1 MMQRSISPAFILFLA
16 VLVPG
21 QADGQ
26 TDRAYV
32 ILQKQNLVA
41 LGSVF
46 AVLLLLMIVMAVCVY
61 KPHSPR

>member
-1 MMQRSISPAFILFLA
+1 MRVRVLA
-16 VLVPG
+16 
-21 QADGQ
+21 
-26 TDRAYV
+26 
-32 ILQKQNLVA
+32 VA